1 MQTLELVKL
10 RGVAEQEFLRS
21 KQGTHINIVKEN
33 INKLEQE
40 KDCRDRKK
48 QETLE
53 EERNRIEL
61 LNTRGI
67 KQVFNPVEN
76 V

>member
-21 KQGTHINIVKEN
+21 KQGTHIGIVKEN

-40 KDCRDRKK
+40 KDCRNRKK

-67 KQVFNPVEN
+67 KQVFNHVEN